1 LAAGCRPPAAAG
13 SPSPN
18 GRRVASPAPCTHT
31 PAHAHP
37 HACPP
42 PPHQV
47 PNVMEFADWVGRT
60 KQKHVHV
67 TGEQPLGGGRGAN
80 SPEAAVP
87 HAHRSVTAA

>member
-1 LAAGCRPPAAAG
+1 
-13 SPSPN
+13 
-18 GRRVASPAPCTHT
+18 
-31 PAHAHP
+31 
-37 HACPP
+37 
-42 PPHQV
+42 
-47 PNVMEFADWVGRT
+47 MEFADWVGRT